1 MSDGINIL
9 AAANKAYDLVH
20 STRRGIIFKI
30 AELGGVWFLLKPA
43 RYWPG
48 KRGTFINCG
57 VSEVCFFIRRSFW
70 RDIGWVS
77 QLMETQLAKI

>member
-43 RYWPG
+43 R
-48 KRGTFINCG
+48 
-57 VSEVCFFIRRSFW
+57 FW
-70 RDIGWVS
+70 RDKRGIFLFRAGFKRDTGGVS
-77 QLMETQLAKI
+77 QLLQT